1 MTSEAVASQV
11 LPSREKTRHPAL
23 NINVL
28 PSVIVACV
36 LWAIAIY
43 AVAVSP
49 VPPPEI
55 LATMGAFP

>member
-1 MTSEAVASQV
+1 MISAETTSQV
-11 LPSREKTRHPAL
+11 IPSSARTGQPAL
-23 NINVL
+23 KINVL
-28 PSVIVACV
+28 PSVFVGCV

-43 AVAVSP
+43 AVAVSA

>member
-1 MTSEAVASQV
+1 MISADATSRA
-11 LPSREKTRHPAL
+11 LPSPEKTGHPAL
-23 NINVL
+23 NINAR

-43 AVAVSP
+43 AIAVSP

-55 LATMGAFP
+55 LATMGAFS